1 MELLTSPANRVG
13 VLINVFSRIADRTHF
28 DQIESKLSDE
38 ELAEVRDSLG
48 ILYTFDPGN
57 PTGHYVLD
65 LSKKVERM
73 LCSRLMEINNDE
85 KVLRKSAGLADTS
98 QNGTRD

>member
-38 ELAEVRDSLG
+38 ELAEV
-48 ILYTFDPGN
+48 
-57 PTGHYVLD
+57 
-65 LSKKVERM
+65 
-73 LCSRLMEINNDE
+73 
-85 KVLRKSAGLADTS
+85 
-98 QNGTRD
+98 